1 MAEQLEKEPERK
13 RKKQEKIDS
22 IIHNYQNPKPPKEVK
37 YDDPEF
43 EKSHEKII
51 GDVKNSMAKGIYYYS
66 KTFVVLRYFFVAIAK
81 KLDAKNGS
89 SKAKPVKKIAVFDD
103 SDSDSEAEEEDE
115 EPSPKKRNK
124 GKQPA
129 K

>member
-43 EKSHEKII
+43 EKSREKII
-51 GDVKNSMAKGIYYYS
+51 GDVKNSMAKGIYHYS
-66 KTFVVLRYFFVAIAK
+66 KTSVILR
-81 KLDAKNGS
+81 
-89 SKAKPVKKIAVFDD
+89 
-103 SDSDSEAEEEDE
+103 
-115 EPSPKKRNK
+115 
-124 GKQPA
+124 
-129 K
+129 